1 MSDFDMSELMKQMRD
16 RRDAYQAKCAEKFAE
31 HRNDLMAKGV
41 VRVVCEYS
49 GYGDSG
55 GVEQVAYLDENAKPV
70 SRSQIEETLDAEV
83 RNYAESLLPAGFEN
97 NEGGQGEVVLDL
109 LSRSYA
115 VNHGWNYTEVH
126 GQQYGG
132 EF

>member
-1 MSDFDMSELMKQMRD
+1 MSDFDMSELMKQIRD
-16 RRDAYQAKCAEKFAE
+16 RRDAYQAACAEKFAE

-55 GVEQVAYLDENAKPV
+55 GVEQVTYLDENAKPV
-70 SRSQIEETLDAEV
+70 SRSQIEGNVDTAV

-97 NEGGQGEVVLDL
+97 NEGGQGEVVLEL
-109 LSRSYA
+109 LSRSYV
-115 VNHGWNYTEVH
+115 VNHGQNYTEVH
-126 GQQYGG
+126 GEQYGG